1 MQLISAAPIGETTAR
16 KTAASFLNAQRNM
29 RDRTVSPE
37 QMSRINL
44 NYNHLFA
51 FNLQG
56 GGFVI
61 VSDDDRTMPVLA
73 YSLSG
78 ELNPYDMPEAMV
90 FQLQIFD
97 SQLDAISNGTE
108 ALPYTPHR
116 NERDVAPLITSTWSQ
131 ATSGGLAY
139 NALCPVDTFLSNYGN
154 HPTVG

>member
-1 MQLISAAPIGETTAR
+1 MKKISILFSIAIFFGFMQLISAAPIGETTAR

-73 YSLSG
+73 YSMSG
-78 ELNPYDMPEAMV
+78 ELNPYDMPEAMD
-90 FQLQIFD
+90 FQLQLFD
-97 SQLDAISNGTE
+97 
-108 ALPYTPHR
+108 
-116 NERDVAPLITSTWSQ
+116 
-131 ATSGGLAY
+131 
-139 NALCPVDTFLSNYGN
+139 
-154 HPTVG
+154 